1 MGRFNADPG
10 ERKKISR
17 AVDRDTSTA
26 LILLRALQLGLN
38 LSDLEL
44 ITLGMLYDIM
54 IEKEND
60 SVEYDEIAT
69 AEDIANF

>member
-38 LSDLEL
+38 LYDLEL

-54 IEKEND
+54 TEKAND
-60 SVEYDEIAT
+60 SAEYDEIAT